1 LLDARADLAEGIML
15 AADTTVVR
23 AVLDH
28 SECATV
34 FQRHRIDYCCQGK
47 RTIAAAC
54 AERGV
59 DLALVL
65 GELERAIAE
74 RARSGERDP
83 SYLGTSELIAHIVTT
98 HHDYL
103 RQAMPF
109 VRSLAAKVARVH
121 GDADIRLRELDT
133 IVAELSSLLVPH
145 LDDEEDSLFPAMRD
159 PRAALEPL
167 RAELAAARDDHAAVG
182 GLLER
187 LRDVTADYALPS
199 WACTSYRT
207 LFAELA
213 QLEDD
218 VRRHVHLENNV
229 LWPRFE
235 AA

>member
-1 LLDARADLAEGIML
+1 ML
-15 AADTTVVR
+15 HADTTVVR

-28 SECATV
+28 SECASV
-34 FQRHRIDYCCQGK
+34 FHRHRIDYCCQGK

-54 AERGV
+54 ADRGV
-59 DLALVL
+59 DVSLVL
-65 GELERAIAE
+65 GELERAIEE
-74 RARSGERDP
+74 RERGGQRDP
-83 SYLGTSELIAHIVTT
+83 AYLGTSELIAHIVTT

-103 RQAMPF
+103 RQALPF
-109 VRSLAAKVARVH
+109 VRALAAKVARVH
-121 GDADIRLRELDT
+121 GEADSRLCELDV
-133 IVAELSSLLVPH
+133 IVAELSSLLLPH
-145 LDDEEDSLFPAMRD
+145 LDDEETSLFPAMCD
-159 PRAALEPL
+159 AKAALAPL
-167 RAELAAARDDHAAVG
+167 RAELLAARDDHAAVG

-187 LRDVTADYALPS
+187 MRDVTADYALPG

-235 AA
+235 SP